1 MTVGFQILAQKAD
14 YKALGLYHRELL
26 RKFCIVRRMKFHW
39 DIKSRLCYLLN
50 GVKIPWR
57 YWKMGT
63 FCTEQIINHYFIIV
77 WNQSMCILIFTSLQ
91 WLHLLTIKHAVWC
104 PEIWKG
110 LKEIDCK
117 VQMHYH
123 KTWLYSFWFQVTKQK
138 KKKKKIISP
147 IISVLTLHARKTSY
161 SCTVFSSFWVH
172 LICFLVLV
180 QICLNSLF
188 IIICI
193 NPNTEIH
200 IRHHLCNLRGSSYWF
215 LLSSAFL
222 IVVCT
227 ACSAWDPSN
236 HQCSESSTA

>member
-1 MTVGFQILAQKAD
+1 MTVGFQILAQKPD

-138 KKKKKIISP
+138 KKNDFPYNQCIDFACKENVIF
-147 IISVLTLHARKTSY
+147 LHSI
-161 SCTVFSSFWVH
+161 F
-172 LICFLVLV
+172 
-180 QICLNSLF
+180 F
-188 IIICI
+188 I
-193 NPNTEIH
+193 
-200 IRHHLCNLRGSSYWF
+200 L
-215 LLSSAFL
+215 SAFNL
-222 IVVCT
+222 LFGF
-227 ACSAWDPSN
+227 SPNLSKFSLYYNLYQSQYWNS
-236 HQCSESSTA
+236 H